1 MEIKDRRIDAGK
13 PFDWGRTSKEY
24 ARFKKMRK
32 RGAISSF
39 FRFRCEK
46 KCVKISVIEMTW
58 NLGPYVF
65 LTLQQ

>member
-39 FRFRCEK
+39 FRFGTEQKMIRSASFAK
-46 KCVKISVIEMTW
+46 RS
-58 NLGPYVF
+58 
-65 LTLQQ
+65 